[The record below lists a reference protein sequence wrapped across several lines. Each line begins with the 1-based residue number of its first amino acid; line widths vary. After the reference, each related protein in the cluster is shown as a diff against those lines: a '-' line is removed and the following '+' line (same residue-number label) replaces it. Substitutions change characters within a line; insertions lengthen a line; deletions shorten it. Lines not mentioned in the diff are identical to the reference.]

1 MLASKSASSCSF
13 VCARPSWCIALLI
26 DTSDVRSRVRVVQ
39 AECAVERFVWRDVR
53 GDALVVEAVVVNE
66 GEGGE
71 EGDSEASRS
80 CRLRMLPSPPR
91 PEDVTYV
98 QGSRTEG
105 RVGRRER
112 EERLSSVNFVQ
123 RERERG

>member
-26 DTSDVRSRVRVVQ
+26 DTSDVLVQ
-39 AECAVERFVWRDVR
+39 AECVVERLVWRDVR
-53 GDALVVEAVVVNE
+53 GDALGE
-66 GEGGE
+66 GE
-71 EGDSEASRS
+71 DSEAS

-98 QGSRTEG
+98 QCPSRRARAREYESRGVGS
-105 RVGRRER
+105 
-112 EERLSSVNFVQ
+112 
-123 RERERG
+123 

>member
-26 DTSDVRSRVRVVQ
+26 DTSDVRVRVRVVQ
-39 AECAVERFVWRDVR
+39 AECAVERLVWRDVR
-53 GDALVVEAVVVNE
+53 GDVFALVVEAARENE
-66 GEGGE
+66 GGG
-71 EGDSEASRS
+71 EGDSEASPS

-112 EERLSSVNFVQ
+112 ETSSVNFVQ

>member
-1 MLASKSASSCSF
+1 MASKSASSCSF

-26 DTSDVRSRVRVVQ
+26 DTSDVRVRVVQ
-39 AECAVERFVWRDVR
+39 ADCVVERFVWIEER
-53 GDALVVEAVVVNE
+53 GDALVVEAEVVNE
-66 GEGGE
+66 GEG
-71 EGDSEASRS
+71 EGDSEASPS

>member
-1 MLASKSASSCSF
+1 MASKSASSCSF

-26 DTSDVRSRVRVVQ
+26 DTSDVRSRDRVVQ
-39 AECAVERFVWRDVR
+39 AECAVERLVWRDVR
-53 GDALVVEAVVVNE
+53 GDAFAFALVPVENE
-66 GEGGE
+66 GEG
-71 EGDSEASRS
+71 EGDSEASPS

>member
-26 DTSDVRSRVRVVQ
+26 DTSDVLVQ
-39 AECAVERFVWRDVR
+39 AECVVERLDWRDVR
-53 GDALVVEAVVVNE
+53 GDALGE
-66 GEGGE
+66 GE
-71 EGDSEASRS
+71 DSEASRS

>member
-1 MLASKSASSCSF
+1 MASKSASSCSF

-26 DTSDVRSRVRVVQ
+26 DTSDVRVRVVQ
-39 AECAVERFVWRDVR
+39 AECVVERLVWRDVR
-53 GDALVVEAVVVNE
+53 GDALGE
-66 GEGGE
+66 GE
-71 EGDSEASRS
+71 DSEAS

-112 EERLSSVNFVQ
+112 DERQSSVISSTTQ
-123 RERERG
+123 YREREDRSRSRIG

>member
-26 DTSDVRSRVRVVQ
+26 DTSDVRVRVVQ
-39 AECAVERFVWRDVR
+39 AECAVERLVWRDVR
-53 GDALVVEAVVVNE
+53 GDAFALVVENE
-66 GEGGE
+66 G
-71 EGDSEASRS
+71 EGDSEASPS
-80 CRLRMLPSPPR
+80 CRLLMLPSPPR

-98 QGSRTEG
+98 HGSRTEG

>member
-26 DTSDVRSRVRVVQ
+26 DTSDVRVRVRVVQ
-39 AECAVERFVWRDVR
+39 AECAVERLVWRDVR
-53 GDALVVEAVVVNE
+53 GGAFALVPVENK
-66 GEGGE
+66 GGGE
-71 EGDSEASRS
+71 EDSEASPC

-98 QGSRTEG
+98 QCTSA
-105 RVGRRER
+105 RVRE
-112 EERLSSVNFVQ
+112 
-123 RERERG
+123 

>member
-39 AECAVERFVWRDVR
+39 AECAVERLVWRDVR
-53 GDALVVEAVVVNE
+53 GDALGE
-66 GEGGE
+66 GE
-71 EGDSEASRS
+71 DSEAS

-98 QGSRTEG
+98 QCTSRRARAREYESRGVGS
-105 RVGRRER
+105 
-112 EERLSSVNFVQ
+112 
-123 RERERG
+123 

>member
-1 MLASKSASSCSF
+1 MASKSASSCSF

-26 DTSDVRSRVRVVQ
+26 DTSDVRVRVVQ
-39 AECAVERFVWRDVR
+39 AECAVERLVWRDVR
-53 GDALVVEAVVVNE
+53 GGVFALVPVENE
-66 GEGGE
+66 GEG
-71 EGDSEASRS
+71 EGDSEASPS
-80 CRLRMLPSPPR
+80 CRRLMLPSPPR

-112 EERLSSVNFVQ
+112 RGKKVNRQ
-123 RERERG
+123 

>member
-26 DTSDVRSRVRVVQ
+26 DTSDVRVRVVQ
-39 AECAVERFVWRDVR
+39 AECAVERLVWRDVR
-53 GDALVVEAVVVNE
+53 GDALVVEAEVVNE
-66 GEGGE
+66 GGG

-98 QGSRTEG
+98 QCPSR
-105 RVGRRER
+105 
-112 EERLSSVNFVQ
+112 
-123 RERERG
+123 

>member
-26 DTSDVRSRVRVVQ
+26 DTSDVRVRVVH
-39 AECAVERFVWRDVR
+39 AECTVERLVWRDVR
-53 GDALVVEAVVVNE
+53 GVEAEEVNGRG
-66 GEGGE
+66 GEGDS
-71 EGDSEASRS
+71 EGDSEAS
-80 CRLRMLPSPPR
+80 CRRLMLPSPPR

-112 EERLSSVNFVQ
+112 EKSSVNCVC
-123 RERERG
+123 RERVRG